1 MKVIKFEVSFKSD
14 GSVAG
19 PVAGQAEA
27 GWALRD
33 AERQSVESFAAAAVK
48 SLVGTAGGPG
58 GVATK
63 CVPGC
68 GCHPRACWQALNQD
82 AAREPPSCGGQPH
95 GWGWE

>member
-19 PVAGQAEA
+19 PVAEG
-27 GWALRD
+27 GWALGD
-33 AERQSVESFAAAAVK
+33 AERQLRESFAAALR

-58 GVATK
+58 GVATE

-68 GCHPRACWQALNQD
+68 GSHPGACWQALNQC
-82 AAREPPSCGGQPH
+82 ATQEPPSCGGQPH
-95 GWGWE
+95 GCG

>member
-19 PVAGQAEA
+19 PVAGRQRL
-27 GWALRD
+27 GGPSGMLR
-33 AERQSVESFAAAAVK
+33 SSLESFAAAAVK

-58 GVATK
+58 SVATE

-68 GCHPRACWQALNQD
+68 GHHPRACWQALNQD
-82 AAREPPSCGGQPH
+82 AAWEPPSCGGQPH